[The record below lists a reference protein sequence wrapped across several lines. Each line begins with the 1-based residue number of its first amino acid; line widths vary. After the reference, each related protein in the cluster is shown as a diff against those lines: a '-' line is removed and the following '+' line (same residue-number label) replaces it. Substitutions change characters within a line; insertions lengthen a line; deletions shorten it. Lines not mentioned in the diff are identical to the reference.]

1 MTREAGKVL
10 KFRLVPAD
18 SNSHAAAEF
27 LRGLADL
34 CDANRVDALAVFY
47 CDSDEDEK
55 LFRFH
60 HLAGNLSDV
69 TYAMDLA
76 KHEWLK
82 GALA

>member
-10 KFRLVPAD
+10 KFRLASAD

-27 LRGLADL
+27 LRELADL
-34 CDANRVDALAVFY
+34 CDAHKIESLAVFY
-47 CDSDEDEK
+47 RDGDEDEK

-69 TYAMDLA
+69 VYAMDLA

>member
-1 MTREAGKVL
+1 MTPEAGKVL
-10 KFRLVPAD
+10 KFRLASAG

-27 LRGLADL
+27 LRELADL
-34 CDANRVDALAVFY
+34 CDAHKVESLAVFY
-47 CDSDEDEK
+47 CDSGEDER

-82 GALA
+82 GVLA